1 MAVFT
6 IPDPAETPYFSASVP
21 TGAGVVTCISDGKTG
36 AALKSRGA
44 RESRVVGSTAE
55 YLAIASCVIDRSLG
69 CIGPIS
75 LMEGITVCPADS
87 IAPWF
92 TGVSESIVTPLG
104 FNASPPVPT
113 EKFFGSNGALT
124 AEGSPTVEE
133 RLLVAS
139 ILPPTSFSVV
149 PLTVSIPTLGVS

>member
-6 IPDPAETPYFSASVP
+6 IPDPAERLSVP

-55 YLAIASCVIDRSLG
+55 YLAIASCVIGNSIG

-75 LMEGITVCPADS
+75 LIEGVTVCPRS

-104 FNASPPVPT
+104 NASPPVPT
-113 EKFFGSNGALT
+113 AKFFGSNGAPT
-124 AEGSPTVEE
+124 AEGSPTVED

-139 ILPPTSFSVV
+139 ILPPTSFSVG
-149 PLTVSIPTLGVS
+149 PLTVSTPTLGVS